1 MIINN
6 KKVEAVEEVTKTME
20 MKDRRRTKDI
30 EEQAQ
35 TPRLRRMVLMWKRT
49 IRQLR
54 QDPESR

>member
-6 KKVEAVEEVTKTME
+6 KKIEAMEEVTKKME
-20 MKDRRRTKDI
+20 MKDRRRTKDM

>member
-6 KKVEAVEEVTKTME
+6 KKIEAMEEVTKKME
-20 MKDRRRTKDI
+20 MKDRRRTKDM

-54 QDPESR
+54 RDPESR